1 VDDKRKKSVED
12 MGLGAG
18 LVLASFVALAVPFLA
33 EVPYVWE
40 TALYGAAVLLGGLGM
55 CGVLL
60 DIGRLRE
67 RKSMEN
73 FGVSIVF
80 SLGAA
85 IPLLI
90 VVRHDLWLV
99 VDVLLYSLL
108 VCSAVVFFAF
118 FGMAVSS
125 AVAESNLLYGEERRA
140 EGGAPTAANAAAGPD
155 TPAGAP
161 VGVDDP
167 VGAGTHADTPAD
179 AAVGGRAAHGPNRL
193 TKAERMTIRVTLIVG
208 ILSAVSPIIVALVQE
223 NF

>member
-1 VDDKRKKSVED
+1 MDDERKKSVED

-85 IPLLI
+85 IPLLL

-140 EGGAPTAANAAAGPD
+140 EGGAPAAANAAAGPD
-155 TPAGAP
+155 GPAGAP
-161 VGVDDP
+161 VGAD
-167 VGAGTHADTPAD
+167 THADTPASAD

-193 TKAERMTIRVTLIVG
+193 TKAERMMIRVTLIVG